1 VVLAVYLNNRIF
13 EKTNCIRLKMNVPER
28 LRYLRK
34 KKGLTQQE
42 IAEQLHMSQNAYSLL
57 ESGKT
62 KLDIQ
67 RLHLLAMFYQISVYD
82 IIDNLPSPPIRNKFN
97 YIILSYSTPNAL

>member
-1 VVLAVYLNNRIF
+1 
-13 EKTNCIRLKMNVPER
+13 MNVPER
-28 LRYLRK
+28 LRQLRK

-67 RLHLLAMFYQISVYD
+67 RLHLLAQFYKLSIYY
-82 IIDNLPSPPIRNKFN
+82 IIDYLPPEKK
-97 YIILSYSTPNAL
+97 

>member
-1 VVLAVYLNNRIF
+1 
-13 EKTNCIRLKMNVPER
+13 MNVPER
-28 LRYLRK
+28 LRQLRK

-67 RLHLLAMFYQISVYD
+67 RLHLLAQFYKLSIYD
-82 IIDNLPSPPIRNKFN
+82 IINYLPPEKK
-97 YIILSYSTPNAL
+97 